1 MSDASFALLPRDG
14 LSAKD
19 GRGWYTSEVGRGYSL
34 PWPLPTTVRG
44 ALRAAWGHDVM
55 AADGGPL
62 DPETWEHRSEP
73 VALLRFIALR
83 RTLGTSPFTREHRMW
98 PAPADAVRVL
108 DEQGVERVV
117 RLEPHPGGAAT
128 LGPDED
134 EAREALWHPR
144 RSMSGK
150 PLASS
155 LFWPES
161 RMMAWLA
168 GAPVSLSPEEDDLA
182 PRTDIH
188 LAIDVETQA
197 SQDSMLHSR
206 DVVELLR
213 ARPRRE
219 GPFAVEE
226 WALGVRCAWPAPA
239 KGAPRGPLG
248 LGGRRRL
255 SDVEPLAPGLFDM
268 PDALARPT
276 RGLRLVL
283 ATPAEFRRGWLPDG
297 FERVA
302 GTPPCYVGR
311 LPGLDAHVVLRAAL
325 VPRPQEVSGWDMVRR
340 RPRPTRRWVP
350 AGAVYFFEKHGG
362 GDFTAGELRALW
374 LASWGGGH
382 AEALGQVLPG
392 AWQPPR
398 HGQGA

>member
-1 MSDASFALLPRDG
+1 MSDACFALLPRDG

-44 ALRAAWGHDVM
+44 ALRAAWGHERM
-55 AADGGPL
+55 ADQGITL
-62 DPETWEHRSEP
+62 SPETWERDSAR
-73 VALLRFIALR
+73 VVLRRFIALCR
-83 RTLGTSPFTREHRMW
+83 ALGEPVFTRAHRMW

-108 DEQGVERVV
+108 DEAGTERLV

-134 EAREALWHPR
+134 DAREALWHPR
-144 RSMSGK
+144 RSARGK
-150 PLASS
+150 PLAQP
-155 LFWPES
+155 LFWPEAA
-161 RMMAWLA
+161 MVAWLS
-168 GAPVSLSPEEDDLA
+168 GASESLVPEREA
-182 PRTDIH
+182 PPPRTDIH

-206 DVVELLR
+206 EVVEWLR
-213 ARPRRE
+213 VQSRE
-219 GPFAVEE
+219 AGRLTLEE
-226 WALGVRCAWPAPA
+226 WALGVSCAWPDSA
-239 KGAPRGPLG
+239 KGLPYGPLG

-255 SDVEPLAPGLFDM
+255 SDVERLDSNLFVAPEG
-268 PDALARPT
+268 LARAT

-283 ATPAEFRRGWLPDG
+283 ATPAEFHRGWLPDD

-302 GTPPCYVGR
+302 GAPPRYVGR
-311 LPGLDAHVVLRAAL
+311 LPCIDAPVVLRAAL
-325 VPRPQEVSGWDMVRR
+325 VPRPLEVSGWDMVRR
-340 RPRPTRRWVP
+340 QPRETRQWVP
-350 AGAVYFFEKHGG
+350 AGAVYFFEKLGG
-362 GDFTAGELRALW
+362 EDFTADELCKLW

-392 AWQPPR
+392 VWQPPR

>member
-1 MSDASFALLPRDG
+1 MRDACFALLPRDG

-55 AADGGPL
+55 ADSGTAL
-62 DPETWEHRSEP
+62 SPEAWEHDSEP
-73 VALLRFIALR
+73 VKLQRLVALR
-83 RTLGTSPFTREHRMW
+83 RVLGATSFRQAHRMW
-98 PAPADAVRVL
+98 PAPADAARVL
-108 DEQGVERVV
+108 DTEGVERQV
-117 RLEPHPGGAAT
+117 RLEPHPGGAST
-128 LGPDED
+128 LGPDD
-134 EAREALWHPR
+134 DDAREALWHPR
-144 RSMSGK
+144 RSASGK
-150 PLASS
+150 PLPAP

-161 RMMAWLA
+161 RMVAWLS
-168 GAPVSLSPEEDDLA
+168 GAPDASTPEREA
-182 PRTDIH
+182 PPPRTDIH

-197 SQDSMLHSR
+197 KQDSMLHSR
-206 DVVELLR
+206 EVVECLR
-213 ARPRRE
+213 VQSRDAGRLTL
-219 GPFAVEE
+219 EE
-226 WALGVRCAWPAPA
+226 WALGVSCAWPDLAS
-239 KGAPRGPLG
+239 GLPRGPLG

-255 SDVEPLAPGLFDM
+255 SDVERLDGGLFAM
-268 PDALARPT
+268 PEGLAQET

-283 ATPAEFRRGWLPDG
+283 ATPAEFQRGWLPDG

-302 GTPPCYVGR
+302 GAPPRYVGR
-311 LPGLDAHVVLRAAL
+311 LPGVEAQVVLRAAL
-325 VPRPQEVSGWDMVRR
+325 VPRPLEVSGWDMVRR

-362 GDFTAGELRALW
+362 GDFTANELRALW

-392 AWQPPR
+392 VWQPPR
-398 HGQGA
+398 DGQGA

>member
-1 MSDASFALLPRDG
+1 MSDACFALLPRDG

-55 AADGGPL
+55 AATGITLSPAS
-62 DPETWEHRSEP
+62 WEHRSEQ
-73 VALLRFIALR
+73 VGLQRFIALR
-83 RTLGTSPFTREHRMW
+83 RALGESFTRAHRMW
-98 PAPADAVRVL
+98 PVPADAVRVL
-108 DEQGVERVV
+108 DERGAECLV
-117 RLEPHPGGAAT
+117 RLEPHPGGSRT

-134 EAREALWHPR
+134 DAREALWHPR
-144 RSMSGK
+144 RSASGK
-150 PLASS
+150 PLTSP

-161 RMMAWLA
+161 RMMAWLS
-168 GAPVSLSPEEDDLA
+168 GAPVSPMPEQEGLSQ
-182 PRTDIH
+182 RTDIH

-206 DVVELLR
+206 EVVEMLR
-213 ARPRRE
+213 AQRQA
-219 GPFAVEE
+219 GGFAVEE
-226 WALGVRCAWPAPA
+226 WALGLSCVWPDPA
-239 KGAPRGPLG
+239 SGLPRGPVG

-255 SDVEPLAPGLFDM
+255 SSVERLDVALFAM
-268 PDALARPT
+268 PDALAQRT

-283 ATPAEFRRGWLPDG
+283 ATPAEFQRGWLPDG

-302 GTPPCYVGR
+302 GAPPRYVGR
-311 LPGLDAHVVLRAAL
+311 LPCVDAPVVLRAAL
-325 VPRPQEVSGWDMVRR
+325 VPRALEVSGWDMVLR

-362 GDFTAGELRALW
+362 GDFTAEELRALW
-374 LASWGGGH
+374 LASWGSGH

-392 AWQPPR
+392 VWQPPH

>member
-1 MSDASFALLPRDG
+1 MRDACFALLPRDG

-55 AADGGPL
+55 AGRGISL
-62 DPETWEHRSEP
+62 SPETWERDSAP
-73 VALLRFIALR
+73 VALQRFVALR
-83 RTLGTSPFTREHRMW
+83 RALGETSFTRAHRMW
-98 PAPADAVRVL
+98 PTPADAVRVL
-108 DEQGVERVV
+108 DEAGAERLL

-128 LGPDED
+128 LGPDD
-134 EAREALWHPR
+134 DDAREALWHPR
-144 RSMSGK
+144 RSASGK
-150 PLASS
+150 PLASP

-161 RMMAWLA
+161 RMVAWLS
-168 GAPVSLSPEEDDLA
+168 GAPDASTPEREA
-182 PRTDIH
+182 PPPRTDIH

-206 DVVELLR
+206 EVVELLR
-213 ARPRRE
+213 VQSRDAGRLTL
-219 GPFAVEE
+219 EE
-226 WALGVRCAWPAPA
+226 WALGVSCAWPDPA
-239 KGAPRGPLG
+239 NGLPRGPVG

-255 SDVEPLAPGLFDM
+255 SDVELLDADLFAL
-268 PDALARPT
+268 PEGLARAT

-283 ATPAEFRRGWLPDG
+283 ATPAEFQRGWLPDG
-297 FERVA
+297 FERVD
-302 GTPPCYVGR
+302 GTPPRYVGR
-311 LPGLDAHVVLRAAL
+311 LPCVAAPVVLRAAL
-325 VPRPQEVSGWDMVRR
+325 VPRPLEVSGWDMVRR

-362 GDFTAGELRALW
+362 GDFTANELRALW

-392 AWQPPR
+392 VWQPPH

>member
-44 ALRAAWGHDVM
+44 ALRAAWGHDAM
-55 AADGGPL
+55 AVSGAVLAPD
-62 DPETWEHRSEP
+62 EWERCSEE
-73 VALLRFIALR
+73 VRLRHLVALR
-83 RTLGTSPFTREHRMW
+83 RPLGESFSLAHRMW
-98 PAPADAVRVL
+98 PFPADAVCVRDADGSEHL
-108 DEQGVERVV
+108 E
-117 RLEPHPGGAAT
+117 RLEPRPDGAAT
-128 LGPDED
+128 LGPDD
-134 EAREALWHPR
+134 DDAREALWHPR
-144 RSMSGK
+144 RNSSGK
-150 PLASS
+150 PMAAP
-155 LFWPES
+155 LFWPEA
-161 RMMAWLA
+161 RMMAWLR
-168 GAPVSLSPEEDDLA
+168 GAVEPSSETPDALT

-206 DVVELLR
+206 EVVELLR
-213 ARPRRE
+213 LQRHSGRTP
-219 GPFAVEE
+219 VLEE
-226 WALGVRCAWPAPA
+226 WALGLSCAWPAPA
-239 KGAPRGPLG
+239 SGAPRGPLG

-255 SDVEPLAPGLFDM
+255 SAVEPLKVDLFAI
-268 PDALARPT
+268 PDGVARAT

-283 ATPAEFRRGWLPDG
+283 ATPAEFQRGWLPDG

-302 GTPPCYVGR
+302 GTPPRYVGR
-311 LPGLDAHVVLRAAL
+311 LPCIDAPVVLRAAL
-325 VPRPQEVSGWDMVRR
+325 VPWPLDVSGWDMVRR

-350 AGAVYFFEKHGG
+350 AGAVYFFEKHSG
-362 GDFTAGELRALW
+362 GDFTANELRALW

-392 AWQPPR
+392 VWQPPR